1 MNFNRILF
9 LITSLFFSVGLL
21 ADNNGYNSHGK
32 FEKWNVFSKKNNELC
47 YMLAEPDKSIGEYT
61 LRGRVRVLVAR
72 RPNEKSKNYIGVDFG
87 YSFSKNEK
95 ALIEIDKKKSF
106 KLDTFHQTAWTKP
119 SKSSKHDDKIINEM
133 IKGTI
138 LKATGKSKRGTIT
151 NDFYSLKGFSKAF
164 HKMKD
169 VCG

>member
-1 MNFNRILF
+1 MNINRILF
-9 LITSLFFSVGLL
+9 FFTSLFFSITLL
-21 ADNNGYNSHGK
+21 ANENGYQSHGN
-32 FEKWNVFSKKNNELC
+32 FDKWSVFSKKNKELC
-47 YMLAEPDKSIGEYT
+47 YMLAEPDKSIGKYK

-87 YSFSKNEK
+87 YNFSKNEK

-106 KLDTFHQTAWTKP
+106 KLDTHFQTAWTKP
-119 SKSSKHDDKIINEM
+119 SKSSKRDDKIISEM
-133 IKGTI
+133 IKGTT
-138 LKATGKSKRGTIT
+138 LKATGKSQKGTVT

-164 HKMKD
+164 DKMKE